1 MTRLSFRAS
10 KYLCSLDDQHT
21 EQRQIILPKWVT
33 YDNLSGYTS
42 SKCSCRLTTLMQKS
56 NESLC
61 SMNYLLLNAN
71 GRL

>member
-10 KYLCSLDDQHT
+10 KHLWSLDDQHT

-33 YDNLSGYTS
+33 YDILSGCTL
-42 SKCSCRLTTLMQKS
+42 SKSSCRLTTLMQKS

-61 SMNYLLLNAN
+61 SMNDLLLNAN
-71 GRL
+71 SRL